1 MGELMGQKTNDF
13 VDGEVEKA
21 LRRALRIINKVSDTE
36 INKATKLM
44 AATNLVMLL
53 LEVDLDALEEEKD
66 DSTEQ
71 D

>member
-21 LRRALRIINKVSDTE
+21 LRRALKIINKVSDTE

-44 AATNLVMLL
+44 AATNLVPILI
-53 LEVDLDALEEEKD
+53 EIDLDAFKEIDD
-66 DSTEQ
+66 DSEESA
-71 D
+71 

>member
-1 MGELMGQKTNDF
+1 MGELMGEKTNEF
-13 VDGEVEKA
+13 IDGEVEKA

-53 LEVDLDALEEEKD
+53 LEVDLDALEEKD